1 MNLDARPGLAT
12 DLTGASHL
20 RGVWRRSWKVAA
32 ICFVFVGLR
41 LPVAWRQ
48 APAQDEDY
56 FAVPGYTILREGI
69 PRIPYLPSRNP
80 QGAFYKADELLFTL
94 PPLYFYWQALVYSMI
109 GPSTGAAR
117 LASMLCGVA
126 AIVVV
131 YRLALLW
138 FRSDSAALWSA
149 GLYAAVR

>member
-1 MNLDARPGLAT
+1 MTADASPGLA
-12 DLTGASHL
+12 DAKGATHGRSL
-20 RGVWRRSWKVAA
+20 WRPSWTIAA
-32 ICFVFVGLR
+32 ICVVFIGLR

-48 APAQDEDY
+48 SPSQDADSA
-56 FAVPGYTILREGI
+56 AVPGYTILREGI
-69 PRIPYLPSRNP
+69 PRIPYMPSRNP

-94 PPLYFYWQALVYSMI
+94 PPLYFYWQALVYSII
-109 GPSTGAAR
+109 GPNTAAAR